1 MNKFV
6 VLKNYAIINNQ
17 LVRKN
22 VNAEKQLDAPSCS
35 QTDTNRDILTSPS
48 TSPANPNSQSISNTF
63 EDVEESSGEG
73 ENLQNEIIQ
82 LNDDHMKYWDHKSTM
97 LFLDEFARE
106 NPNFRNPK
114 VKKRNIWERISM
126 RMIMYGYK
134 VDANMLDQ
142 KLRNMKSTY
151 NKIKDNKKST
161 KTGRGRT
168 NWQYFDRME
177 EIFINDKT
185 VHLPNV
191 VQTLEGTP
199 NQSNNVSE
207 EPSQS
212 TITIDDSDTS
222 TASNT
227 KKKNLDA
234 LRKRQLEIEQERVDE
249 LKKIRLA
256 IEENNRLSKEKLT
269 VLTQYLSRN

>member
-1 MNKFV
+1 MGTFSAVNSLVCLLNVKYFRCLVTGCGYSPITV
-6 VLKNYAIINNQ
+6 VYIINNQ

-82 LNDDHMKYWDHKSTM
+82 LNDDHMKYWDIRHNA
-97 LFLDEFARE
+97 LLDEFARE

-114 VKKRNIWERISM
+114 SKKKRKQFGERISM

-161 KTGRGRT
+161 KTGRVEQIGS
-168 NWQYFDRME
+168 
-177 EIFINDKT
+177 I
-185 VHLPNV
+185 
-191 VQTLEGTP
+191 
-199 NQSNNVSE
+199 
-207 EPSQS
+207 S
-212 TITIDDSDTS
+212 TEW
-222 TASNT
+222 
-227 KKKNLDA
+227 
-234 LRKRQLEIEQERVDE
+234 RKFL
-249 LKKIRLA
+249 
-256 IEENNRLSKEKLT
+256 
-269 VLTQYLSRN
+269 